1 MRLEFSLRI
10 LAKLKMPLKQMDDSK
25 MGGQSER
32 VELKRDVGLMSGI
45 ALIIGTMIGSGIFI
59 SPKGMLEGSGSVG
72 LTLILWVLC
81 GLLVTMGALVYAELG
96 TMVPESGGEHA
107 YLMFTFDKV
116 RRRRLKAGADA
127 GAASDSGKGSLVRVP
142 AFLYDWVALFIIRPT
157 MFAIMALALG
167 TYAVKPFYPDCDP
180 PDMAVK
186 LTTAVAMCIIAFINC
201 LSVKAATYVQNI
213 TTFTKLLALVII
225 SIGGIVMLAKGN
237 TENFEDGFQGTTS
250 EAGTVAIAFYNGL
263 WAFDGWN
270 SLNFITEEL
279 KDPTKN
285 LPRAIMIGIPLT
297 TLAYVLANI
306 GYLAVMTKEEIMI
319 SHAVA
324 VTWGDRMLGVMSWL
338 IPCFV
343 VASTFG
349 SSNGCLF
356 ASGRLTFSAGRE
368 GHFPKVLSFLRIG
381 SNTPVPAVL
390 FTLMLSL
397 CLIIPGDLSTLI
409 DFFSFASWL
418 FYGLTTASLLILRV
432 TEPNM
437 HRPYK
442 VPLPVPI
449 IVLLAS
455 IYLVIAPIVQNPGVQ
470 FVYAVIFILA
480 GLVVYVPFIYNG
492 IHFKFVDTITIIIQ
506 KLLQLAPTGQ

>member
-1 MRLEFSLRI
+1 MEEGGVLQYVTLPRAGCAPQTAGNNRCPLCVQRTGKKKRPFVADTRENRVEERDQRRHSL
-10 LAKLKMPLKQMDDSK
+10 LPLNQSDGTTMDDKAGSDK
-25 MGGQSER
+25 
-32 VELKRDVGLMSGI
+32 VELKRDVGLWSGI
-45 ALIIGTMIGSGIFI
+45 ALIMGTMIGSGIFI

-72 LTLILWVLC
+72 MTLILWLLC
-81 GLLVTMGALVYAELG
+81 GLLVTMG
-96 TMVPESGGEHA
+96 
-107 YLMFTFDKV
+107 
-116 RRRRLKAGADA
+116 
-127 GAASDSGKGSLVRVP
+127 
-142 AFLYDWVALFIIRPT
+142 
-157 MFAIMALALG
+157 
-167 TYAVKPFYPDCDP
+167 
-180 PDMAVK
+180 
-186 LTTAVAMCIIAFINC
+186 IIAFVNC
-201 LSVKAATYVQNI
+201 ASVKAATIVQNV
-213 TTFTKLLALVII
+213 TTFTKLLALAII
-225 SIGGIVMLAKGN
+225 SFGGIVKLIQGN
-237 TENFEDGFQGTTS
+237 TENFEDGFAGTTS

-381 SNTPVPAVL
+381 ANTPVPAVM
-390 FTLMLSL
+390 FTTLLSL

-432 TEPNM
+432 TEPKM

-442 VPLPVPI
+442 VPIPVPV

-480 GLVVYVPFIYNG
+480 GLVVYIPFIYNG
-492 IHFKFVDTITIIIQ
+492 IHFKFVDTVTIFIQ
-506 KLLQLAPTGQ
+506 KLLQLAPPGQ

>member
-1 MRLEFSLRI
+1 MSRKKTVPNAADFLV
-10 LAKLKMPLKQMDDSK
+10 LKNGVENHTARYPANTMLLDKRPDAPQDDQVK
-25 MGGQSER
+25 TEK
-32 VELKRDVGLMSGI
+32 VELKRNVSLVSGI

-72 LTLILWVLC
+72 MTLVLWLLC

-96 TMVPESGGEHA
+96 TMIPESGGEHA
-107 YLMFTFDKV
+107 YLMFTFDKT
-116 RRRRLKAGADA
+116 RRQNLKAGAA
-127 GAASDSGKGSLVRVP
+127 VKYGHPKGSRSFAQAP
-142 AFLYDWVALFIIRPT
+142 AFVYDWVALFIIRPT

-180 PDMAVK
+180 PEMAIK
-186 LTTAVAMCIIAFINC
+186 LTTAVAMCIISFINC
-201 LSVKAATYVQNI
+201 ASVKAATYVQNI
-213 TTFTKLLALVII
+213 TTFTKLLALAII
-225 SIGGIVMLAKGN
+225 SIGGIVMLLKGQ

-297 TLAYVLANI
+297 TLAYILANI
-306 GYLAVMTKEEIMI
+306 GYLAVMSKEEIML

-324 VTWGDRMLGVMSWL
+324 VTWGDRMLGVMSWI

-356 ASGRLTFSAGRE
+356 ASGR
-368 GHFPKVLSFLRIG
+368 
-381 SNTPVPAVL
+381 
-390 FTLMLSL
+390 
-397 CLIIPGDLSTLI
+397 
-409 DFFSFASWL
+409 
-418 FYGLTTASLLILRV
+418 V

-437 HRPYK
+437 YRPYK
-442 VPLPVPI
+442 VPLPIPI

-455 IYLVIAPIVQNPGVQ
+455 IYLVIAPIVQNPGSQ

-480 GLVVYVPFIYNG
+480 GLVLYVPFIYRG
-492 IHFKFVDTITIIIQ
+492 IHFKFIDTVTIVLQ
-506 KLLQLAPTGQ
+506 KLLQLAPTGN